1 LYFSGYQFSL
11 AAFSAWVGIALLWA
25 IGAAIAIVIKPIIE
39 GRVGIVQVSRMIC
52 LAFVLLLKPR
62 RGGTRGEQSIQ
73 ANSTY
78 KRDQIPQYFEV
89 SRKILVPI
97 DGSIQSIKALNAA
110 TELFGRTLQTR
121 IFALNVIEW
130 TDEQDES
137 WDSRM
142 TSKIEEEGR
151 RMLKSVV
158 ISSRECT
165 LERIV
170 KVGDPPSKIAEL
182 AEKLDVDLIMMG
194 RTGIGNSQVE
204 VGHVTSK
211 VLRLTSKPVLM
222 YK

>member
-1 LYFSGYQFSL
+1 
-11 AAFSAWVGIALLWA
+11 
-25 IGAAIAIVIKPIIE
+25 
-39 GRVGIVQVSRMIC
+39 
-52 LAFVLLLKPR
+52 
-62 RGGTRGEQSIQ
+62 
-73 ANSTY
+73 
-78 KRDQIPQYFEV
+78 
-89 SRKILVPI
+89 
-97 DGSIQSIKALNAA
+97 
-110 TELFGRTLQTR
+110 
-121 IFALNVIEW
+121 LNVIEW

-137 WDSRM
+137 WDNRM